1 MTNIPRT
8 ETYIDNSK
16 HEYYERLRDD
26 ANSLFYKEDL
36 IDIYV
41 AAAAIGYYKK
51 ESKPI
56 RGTKTSIGVM
66 SLMSSN
72 SPNLWI
78 IKSIAIAT
86 KGIEV
91 LENLKEVAAAVEG
104 YANAGIDHLINF
116 HDSGGDENEI
126 YSMALELMD
135 IIELEGITQS
145 HRKL

>member
-16 HEYYERLRDD
+16 HEYYERLRNDP
-26 ANSLFYKEDL
+26 NSLFYKMDY

-51 ESKPI
+51 QCEPI
-56 RGTKTSIGVM
+56 KGTKSSIGVM
-66 SLMSSN
+66 SLMNSN
-72 SPNLWI
+72 NPKLWI
-78 IKSIAIAT
+78 IKSIAIAV

-104 YANAGIDHLINF
+104 YANAGIDRLIEF
-116 HDSGGDENEI
+116 HNGDGDEV

-135 IIELEGITQS
+135 VIEAEGIFQQS
-145 HRKL
+145 S